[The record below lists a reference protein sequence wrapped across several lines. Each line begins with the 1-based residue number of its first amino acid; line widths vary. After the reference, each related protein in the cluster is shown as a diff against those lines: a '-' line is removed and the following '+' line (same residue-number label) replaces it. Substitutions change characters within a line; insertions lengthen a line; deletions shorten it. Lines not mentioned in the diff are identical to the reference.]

1 MTTLA
6 DEFLADLEDDEEDV
20 IDEMEFDAAQS
31 SGFKSEPGDVK
42 TEPEVK
48 MENVQSI
55 DDIDSVTNL
64 MQSSEFHDYMRD
76 IKERVGENPKPWFG
90 LIEQNPE
97 YLLVVKA
104 NELCSK
110 IDDEIAVVHKFVQDM
125 YAARF
130 PELPETIP
138 EPSIYL
144 KTVAILGNDIEA
156 GIKKLGDVLSAQ
168 TILIVTVTA
177 STTSGVKIEEE
188 KLGPLR
194 RGCEVGTQLCDAR
207 EVILEFV
214 ESRMEFIAPNVCRI
228 VGPGIAAKITAQAG
242 GMTALTKMPAC
253 NIMLLGKEKKSLQ
266 GFSKLNM
273 LPNTG
278 FVFYAK
284 LVQDLPPEFRKKAA
298 KLVASKV
305 TLAAR
310 VDCFHE
316 SEDGSVGKNLLEQ
329 IYEKFDKWQEPPP
342 CKQTKALPV
351 PLEAPRKKR
360 GGRRARKMKERM
372 GITDM
377 RKLANRVNFGEIEDD
392 VNQMN
397 IGEGLGA
404 LNAKGGSSG
413 KVRTVAVD
421 KKTQVRISKA
431 LQQKLARNN
440 AAMNSSGLASVFP
453 SGGRTTTGGRDNV
466 NGMASSVAFT
476 PLKGLE
482 IINPNAC
489 EKREQS
495 NKYFSDESGF
505 TSIKPKI

>member
-1 MTTLA
+1 MATLA
-6 DEFLADLEDDEEDV
+6 DEFLADLEDDEDDV
-20 IDEMEFDAAQS
+20 HDEMDFQS
-31 SGFKSEPGDVK
+31 STGLKSESGAVK
-42 TEPEVK
+42 LEPDIK
-48 MENVQSI
+48 PENIQSI
-55 DDIDSVTNL
+55 DDVDSVTAL
-64 MQSSEFHDYMRD
+64 TSSTEFQEYMQN
-76 IKERVGENPKPWFG
+76 IKECLGENPKPWFG
-90 LIEQNPE
+90 LVEENPD
-97 YLLVVKA
+97 YKLVVKA
-104 NELCSK
+104 NAFCSK
-110 IDDEIAVVHKFVQDM
+110 IDDEIAVVHKFVQDL
-125 YAARF
+125 YATRF

-138 EPSIYL
+138 EPSVYL
-144 KTVAILGNDIEA
+144 KTVAILGNDIET
-156 GIKKLGDVLSAQ
+156 GIKMLDDVLTSQ

-177 STTSGVKIEEE
+177 STTSGTKIEED
-188 KLGPLR
+188 KLGPLL
-194 RGCEVGTQLCDAR
+194 RGCEVGTELCESR
-207 EVILEFV
+207 ELILEFV

-228 VGPGIAAKITAQAG
+228 VGPGIAAKVTAQAG

-284 LVQDLPPEFRKKAA
+284 IVQDLPPEFRKKAA
-298 KLVASKV
+298 KLVASKM

-316 SEDGSVGKNLLEQ
+316 SEDGGVGKRLLEQ
-329 IYEKFDKWQEPPP
+329 IFEKFDKWQEPPP

-372 GITDM
+372 GITEM
-377 RKLANRVNFGEIEDD
+377 RKFANRVNFGEIEDD

-397 IGEGLGA
+397 IGEGLGT
-404 LNAKGGSSG
+404 LHGKGAASG
-413 KVRTVAVD
+413 KVRTAVVD
-421 KKTQVRISKA
+421 KRTQVRISKA

-453 SGGRTTTGGRDNV
+453 SGGRTTVGRDNT

-489 EKREQS
+489 EKREES

-505 TSIKPKI
+505 TSIKPN